1 MINQKLLVSGAD
13 YFADTYEINPYY
25 TQKSIDVQ
33 KAQAEHAA
41 ILACFRKAGIELVKV
56 DPPKDCQDGVYTAN
70 WALVK
75 DGVAVMSRLPEA
87 RKAEEPYA
95 KTQLEKQG
103 IKTILVPDNHLFSGQ
118 GDSLICGKYLFAG
131 RGYRSD
137 PEAQEF
143 AADVFGLKLIQ
154 VHAKPQLNDDGTEHI
169 NPFTNHADSFWY
181 DIDLAISVID
191 EHTIAYCRDALDEE
205 SQQKIDALTD
215 IEKLSSITMS
225 ALKVSPTTSSA
236 PANTSLCPTKLQNSK
251 PNSKSVASSVSLQ
264 MSLSLR
270 KAAATSV
277 ASASGSVEVQY
288 LLAFALINIP
298 NS

>member
-25 TQKSIDVQ
+25 TQKSIDVE
-33 KAQAEHAA
+33 KAKAEHAA
-41 ILACFRKAGIELVKV
+41 ILNCFKEAGIELVKV

-87 RKAEEPYA
+87 RKAEEPCA
-95 KTQLEKQG
+95 KAELEKLG
-103 IKTILVPDNHLFSGQ
+103 IKTIEVPGDHLFSGQ

-137 PEAQEF
+137 PEAQQF
-143 AADVFGLKLIQ
+143 AAETFGLELVQ
-154 VHAKPQLNDDGTEHI
+154 VHALPQLNDDGSEHI

-191 EHTIAYCRDALDEE
+191 EHTIAYCRDALDAE
-205 SQQKIDALTD
+205 SQQKIDALED
-215 IEKLSSITMS
+215 IDKIVVDYDECTKGFANNLVSTGKHVIMS
-225 ALKVSPTTSSA
+225 NHA
-236 PANTSLCPTKLQNSK
+236 PKLQAELEK
-251 PNSKSVASSVSLQ
+251 RGLICLTPDVTELKKGGGYIRCVSLW
-264 MSLSLR
+264 LS
-270 KAAATSV
+270 
-277 ASASGSVEVQY
+277 
-288 LLAFALINIP
+288 
-298 NS
+298 

>member
-1 MINQKLLVSGAD
+1 
-13 YFADTYEINPYY
+13 
-25 TQKSIDVQ
+25 
-33 KAQAEHAA
+33 
-41 ILACFRKAGIELVKV
+41 
-56 DPPKDCQDGVYTAN
+56 
-70 WALVK
+70 
-75 DGVAVMSRLPEA
+75 MSRLPEA

-95 KTQLEKQG
+95 KAELEKQG

-191 EHTIAYCRDALDEE
+191 ERTIAYCRDALDEE
-205 SQQKIDALTD
+205 SQQKIDALDD
-215 IEKLSSITMS
+215 IEKIVVDYDECTKGFANNLVSTGKYVIMS
-225 ALKVSPTTSSA
+225 NHA
-236 PANTSLCPTKLQNSK
+236 PKLQAELEK
-251 PNSKSVASSVSLQ
+251 RGLICLTPDVTELKKGGGYIRCVSLW
-264 MSLSLR
+264 LS
-270 KAAATSV
+270 
-277 ASASGSVEVQY
+277 
-288 LLAFALINIP
+288 
-298 NS
+298 

>member
-33 KAQAEHAA
+33 KAQAEHTA
-41 ILACFRKAGIELVKV
+41 ILACFEEAGIELVKV

-75 DGVAVMSRLPEA
+75 DGVAIMSRLPEA

-95 KTQLEKQG
+95 KTQLEKLG
-103 IKTILVPDNHLFSGQ
+103 IKTIEVPGNHLYSGQ

-137 PEAQEF
+137 PEAQQF
-143 AADVFGLKLIQ
+143 AADTFSLELVQ
-154 VHAKPQLNDDGTEHI
+154 VHALPQLNDDGTEHI

-181 DIDLAISVID
+181 DIDLAISIID
-191 EHTIAYCRDALDEE
+191 DHTIAYCRDALDEE

-215 IEKLSSITMS
+215 IDKIIVDYDECTKGFANNLVSTGKHVIMS
-225 ALKVSPTTSSA
+225 NKA
-236 PANTSLCPTKLQNSK
+236 PKLQAELEK
-251 PNSKSVASSVSLQ
+251 RGLICLTPDVTELKKGGGYIRCVSLW
-264 MSLSLR
+264 LS
-270 KAAATSV
+270 
-277 ASASGSVEVQY
+277 
-288 LLAFALINIP
+288 
-298 NS
+298 

>member
-25 TQKSIDVQ
+25 TQKSIDVE
-33 KAQAEHAA
+33 KAKAEHAA
-41 ILACFRKAGIELVKV
+41 IMNCFKEAGIELVKV

-87 RKAEEPYA
+87 RKAEEPCA
-95 KTQLEKQG
+95 KTELEKLG
-103 IKTILVPDNHLFSGQ
+103 IKTIEVPGNHLFSGQ

-137 PEAQEF
+137 PEAQQF
-143 AADVFGLKLIQ
+143 AAKTFGLELIQ
-154 VHAKPQLNDDGTEHI
+154 VHALPQLNDDGTEHI

-191 EHTIAYCRDALDEE
+191 EHTIAYCRDALDTE
-205 SQQKIDALTD
+205 SQQKIDAIKD
-215 IEKLSSITMS
+215 IDKIVVDYDECTKGFANNLVSTGKHVIMS
-225 ALKVSPTTSSA
+225 NHA
-236 PANTSLCPTKLQNSK
+236 PKLQAELEK
-251 PNSKSVASSVSLQ
+251 RGLICLTPDVTELKKGGGYIRCVSLW
-264 MSLSLR
+264 LS
-270 KAAATSV
+270 
-277 ASASGSVEVQY
+277 
-288 LLAFALINIP
+288 
-298 NS
+298 

>member
-25 TQKSIDVQ
+25 TQKSIDIE
-33 KAQAEHAA
+33 KAKAEHAA
-41 ILACFRKAGIELVKV
+41 ILDCFREAGIELVKV

-75 DGVAVMSRLPEA
+75 DGVAIMSRLPEA

-95 KTQLEKQG
+95 KAQLEKLG
-103 IKTILVPDNHLFSGQ
+103 IKTLEVPGDHLFSGQ

-137 PEAQEF
+137 PESQQF
-143 AADVFGLKLIQ
+143 AAKTLGLELVQ

-215 IEKLSSITMS
+215 IDKIVVDYDECTKGFANNLVSTGKHVIMS
-225 ALKVSPTTSSA
+225 NHA
-236 PANTSLCPTKLQNSK
+236 PKLQAALESRGLICLTPDVTELK
-251 PNSKSVASSVSLQ
+251 KGGGYIRCVSLW
-264 MSLSLR
+264 LS
-270 KAAATSV
+270 
-277 ASASGSVEVQY
+277 
-288 LLAFALINIP
+288 
-298 NS
+298 